1 MEAIKIKNLKKQYKN
16 FILNIDE
23 MKVPKGYITGF
34 IGPNG
39 SGKTT
44 TIKSIMNMISPD
56 DGEILVFGKNID
68 EDLSIKERVGF
79 IGDISGF
86 LEESKLKN
94 IKKNI
99 SRFYS
104 NWDDNL
110 YNKLINSF
118 SLNETSIYGKLSKG
132 QKKQFDLAIAL
143 SIRPKLLIMDEPTAN
158 LDPVVRNEFL
168 EILQEQMEKN
178 DLTIFYSTHV
188 TSDLD
193 KCADY
198 IIFIYKGKII
208 LRGEKDNI
216 LENHSIIKGKK
227 ELLDEETGKYVL
239 SSKVNSFGFTAL
251 TSNKSEAY
259 EVFGEEVIYEKPTL
273 EDIMLYYT
281 RRN

>member
-56 DGEILVFGKNID
+56 DGEISVFGKNID

-208 LRGEKDNI
+208 LHGEKDNI

-227 ELLDEETGKYVL
+227 ELLDEETSKYVL

-251 TSNKSEAY
+251 TSNKSEVY

>member
-208 LRGEKDNI
+208 LHGEKDNI

-227 ELLDEETGKYVL
+227 ELLDEETSKYVL

-251 TSNKSEAY
+251 TSNKSEVY

>member
-1 MEAIKIKNLKKQYKN
+1 MEAIEIKNLKKTYKN
-16 FILNIDE
+16 FTLNIEE
-23 MKVPKGYITGF
+23 MKVKKGFITGF

-44 TIKSIMNMISPD
+44 TIKAIMNMINPD
-56 DGEILVFGKNID
+56 HGEILVFGRGIA
-68 EDLSIKERVGF
+68 EDLDVKEGVGF
-79 IGDISGF
+79 IGDVSGY
-86 LEESKLKN
+86 LEESKIKN

-104 NWDDNL
+104 RWDEKL
-110 YNKLINSF
+110 YNKLISKF
-118 SLNETSIYGKLSKG
+118 SLNENSLYSKLSKG

-143 SIRPKLLIMDEPTAN
+143 SIKPKILIMDEPTSN
-158 LDPVVRNEFL
+158 LDPIVRNEL
-168 EILQEQMEKN
+168 LDILQEEMEKG

-208 LRGEKDNI
+208 LQGEKDYI
-216 LENHSIIKGKK
+216 LENHSLIKGKK
-227 ELLDEETGKYVL
+227 ELLDNETKKYL
-239 SSKVNSFGFTAL
+239 ISTKLNSFGFTAL
-251 TSNKSEAY
+251 TSNKGEAY

-281 RRN
+281 RRD